1 MTLKTPKTIEAM
13 EKYGHHRPSNV
24 EVMYGISIESV
35 GPSEVG
41 FEECSQRKRL
51 ASSFGSPVPPQTKQS
66 YMGGWKMLVGW
77 APLWLLFLWTYY
89 CMLSYLKPIKIT
101 ETYSFTKSKSD

>member
-1 MTLKTPKTIEAM
+1 MALKTLKTIEAT

-24 EVMYGISIESV
+24 EVMDGISIKSV

-51 ASSFGSPVPPQTKQS
+51 ASSFGSPVPPHKLNKAI
-66 YMGGWKMLVGW
+66 WAVGKC
-77 APLWLLFLWTYY
+77 LWDGRLYRSFFYGHIIA
-89 CMLSYLKPIKIT
+89 CFPILSQ
-101 ETYSFTKSKSD
+101 